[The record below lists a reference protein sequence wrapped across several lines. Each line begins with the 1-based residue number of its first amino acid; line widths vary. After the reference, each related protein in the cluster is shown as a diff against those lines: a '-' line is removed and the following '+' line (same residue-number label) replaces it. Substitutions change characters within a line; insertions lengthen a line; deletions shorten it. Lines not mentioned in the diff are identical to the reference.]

1 MSKKPPSNQ
10 TPDFEY
16 VESSVRR
23 KTFGVLT
30 TVDKAGTPH
39 STGILYGVAPP
50 TSPFALYVLT
60 LEKYIK
66 IRNVRANPRASLV
79 VPFPHR
85 ILSFIPAPCAT
96 FRGLAEVVPFD
107 DADGRW
113 AFKQQR
119 ILRDNA
125 AWLADAEPVFL
136 KLTPEPT
143 VLCHGLGIGLMRMRR
158 EHTAGGYR
166 VQVPARKT
174 PGEPASASSEM
185 AKGGH
190 Q

>member
-1 MSKKPPSNQ
+1 MTKPLPNQ
-10 TPDFEY
+10 TPSFEY

-23 KTFGVLT
+23 KTFGILT
-30 TVDKAGTPH
+30 TVDKAGAPH

-60 LEKYIK
+60 LERYIK
-66 IRNVRANPRASLV
+66 IRNVRANPQASLV

-85 ILSFIPAPCAT
+85 VLSFIPAPCVT
-96 FRGLAEVVPFD
+96 FRGVAEVVPFD

-113 AFKQQR
+113 AFEQQR

-158 EHTAGGYR
+158 DHTAGGYR
-166 VQVPARKT
+166 VEIPARKAA
-174 PGEPASASSEM
+174 GEPTNVSGDRIE
-185 AKGGH
+185 GGH